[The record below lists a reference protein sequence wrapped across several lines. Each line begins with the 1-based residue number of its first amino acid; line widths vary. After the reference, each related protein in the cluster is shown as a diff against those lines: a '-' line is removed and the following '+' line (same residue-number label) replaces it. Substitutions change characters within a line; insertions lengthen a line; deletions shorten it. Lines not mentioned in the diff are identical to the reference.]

1 MSKIFDWQL
10 VFTEIPAL
18 LKYLPV
24 TLNLTVIALVIGWV
38 VGLLI
43 AFVKIRNI
51 PVLRQICSLFV
62 SIVRGTPIIVQLYL
76 TYFGIPIALK

>member
-24 TLNLTVIALVIGWV
+24 TLQLTGVALIIGWV
-38 VGLLI
+38 IGLLI
-43 AFVKIRNI
+43 AVVKIHNVPI
-51 PVLRQICSLFV
+51 LRQLCTL
-62 SIVRGTPIIVQLYL
+62 
-76 TYFGIPIALK
+76 